1 VGLRNRHAG
10 GNAACDRDH
19 VPAPNV
25 LVVEDDTALSELVG
39 GLLSQAGY
47 NPITIADHAHIG
59 AAVARWRPHCVI
71 LDGEVRSTGA
81 SRSWDDAAAIRRA
94 HPSLPVVMF
103 TADSAA
109 LAEADANMSTR
120 SRAASFAGIVGK
132 PFVVEEFLA
141 TVQSAVDGAWS
152 NDSLAPMAA
161 DGASAEAIIVF
172 PDVGHIAVDWPDTDL
187 IGMVVHE
194 LRAPLTVIRGQVQLA
209 RRHAGGN
216 IAKERLALDT
226 AIAQTDRMAAMLT
239 ELLDHARLSSNG
251 LSLTVIAF
259 DLADAVADAIA
270 RHDYETTPR
279 ISFERHPGNVRV
291 RGDVGRIAQI
301 LDNLLNNAVKYS
313 EPGDPIE
320 VSLLVEGDL
329 ARVRIAD
336 HGVGVP
342 VGERGMLF
350 TPFYRTTRTRDV
362 PGTGLGLH
370 ISRRLAE
377 RHGGELTL
385 DDTSGPGSAFVLTL
399 PVAT

>member
-1 VGLRNRHAG
+1 MT
-10 GNAACDRDH
+10 
-19 VPAPNV
+19 APNV

-39 GLLSQAGY
+39 SLLTQAGY
-47 NPITIADHAHIG
+47 NPVTIADHALIG
-59 AAVARWRPHCVI
+59 AAVAKWRPHCVI

-109 LAEADANMSTR
+109 LAEADALTSTR

-141 TVQSAVDGAWS
+141 TVRSAVDGAWS
-152 NDSLAPMAA
+152 NDSLTPTSA
-161 DGASAEAIIVF
+161 DSASAEAIIVF
-172 PDVGHIAVDWPDTDL
+172 PDVGRIAADWPDSDL

-194 LRAPLTVIRGQVQLA
+194 LRAPLTVIRGQAQLA
-209 RRHAGGN
+209 RRHIGRNA
-216 IAKERLALDT
+216 AKERLAMDT

-259 DLADAVADAIA
+259 DLADAVAEAIA
-270 RHDYETTPR
+270 RHDYEATPR
-279 ISFERHPGNVRV
+279 ISFERHPGTVRV
-291 RGDVGRIAQI
+291 RGDAGRIAQI

-313 EPGDPIE
+313 EVGDPIE
-320 VSLLVEGDL
+320 VSLAVERDR

-342 VGERGMLF
+342 EGERGMLF

-370 ISRRLAE
+370 ISKRLAE
-377 RHGGELTL
+377 RHGGELMLEDST
-385 DDTSGPGSAFVLTL
+385 GPGSAFVLTL
-399 PVAT
+399 PLAT